1 MVSGRAVDRFRLDA
15 QSSLQL
21 WKKPAEGGPA
31 VQLTKQGG
39 FAPLKSH
46 RDKFVYY
53 IREHEPGIWRVP
65 EEGGEETLVV
75 GTPIPEFG
83 RFAAVTQ
90 KGVYFFNHKPI
101 PRAIE
106 FFDFETQRTT
116 KVAEIEKP
124 LQAWN
129 SGLAVSPD
137 GQWVLYSQIDQSGS
151 DIMLVE
157 NFH

>member
-1 MVSGRAVDRFRLDA
+1 
-15 QSSLQL
+15 
-21 WKKPAEGGPA
+21 
-31 VQLTKQGG
+31 
-39 FAPLKSH
+39 
-46 RDKFVYY
+46 
-53 IREHEPGIWRVP
+53 
-65 EEGGEETLVV
+65 VV